1 MIILSSP
8 SSIRALVDKG
18 SASVERPSIRLVEIT
33 LEGMNVA
40 LTGDG
45 KLSIGE
51 TQEIILINIHYRSNL
66 A

>member
-51 TQEIILINIHYRSNL
+51 AQEILLINIL
-66 A
+66 

>member
-51 TQEIILINIHYRSNL
+51 TQEILLRNIHYRSNL

>member
-51 TQEIILINIHYRSNL
+51 TQEILLINIHYRSNL